1 MAEPKEYPIFRRM
14 DPNVIP
20 GMSLKSILLVLAA
33 GLAGLMV
40 FFALGGITAPA
51 EIETPYQTVM
61 EREAEYAKM
70 QNCIIYEELVADKAS
85 AESQA
90 MARSIRDHALGDMTT
105 SDIAS
110 KAKEGRGLGI
120 TSEMRPEELRDM
132 VPATVI
138 EEQPVL
144 SGMARGIIAVLPALI
159 MGAWRFCRNGI
170 SISLEVKN
178 LIEYNKSQ
186 KLYEYRKAE

>member
-1 MAEPKEYPIFRRM
+1 MAEAKEYPIFRRM

-33 GLAGLMV
+33 GLAGVLV
-40 FFALGGITAPA
+40 FFALGAITMPV
-51 EIETPYQTVM
+51 EVETPYQQTM
-61 EREAEYAKM
+61 ELEARYAEM
-70 QNCIIYEELVADKAS
+70 QNCIVYEEAAADKDNPS
-85 AESQA
+85 SQA
-90 MARSIRDHALGDMTT
+90 MARSIRDYALSNRTT
-105 SDIAS
+105 AEIAEL
-110 KAKEGRGLGI
+110 AKEGRELGL
-120 TSEMRPEELRDM
+120 TATTQPSEIAAM
-132 VPATVI
+132 VPGTVM

-144 SGMARGIIAVLPALI
+144 SGLVRGIVGILPALL